1 MKKRA
6 IKAGLKVVTNALSG
20 GDVKAGLKKD
30 AAAARDDLGES
41 AAGLVGDIAKEVGGG
56 GGGGGGGD
64 KRKRKAA
71 LAKRKQQAKKRR
83 RATTILDEL

>member
-56 GGGGGGGD
+56 GGGGGGD

-83 RATTILDEL
+83 RATTILEEL